1 MLPYYIS
8 FSRKINPVFYLI
20 SCQAFKFVTVARSK
34 RFASPKD
41 YRIRGLRSF
50 PNLDAQ
56 QLMKNGDL
64 SGEKTPETYH

>member
-1 MLPYYIS
+1 MVIGCWL
-8 FSRKINPVFYLI
+8 

-34 RFASPKD
+34 RFAPASPKD

-56 QLMKNGDL
+56 QLIRSLWLLIDR
-64 SGEKTPETYH
+64 